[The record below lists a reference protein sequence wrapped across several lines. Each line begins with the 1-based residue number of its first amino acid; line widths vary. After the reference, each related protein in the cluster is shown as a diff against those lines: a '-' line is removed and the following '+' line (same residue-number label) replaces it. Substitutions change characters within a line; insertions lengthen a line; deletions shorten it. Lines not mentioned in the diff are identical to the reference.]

1 LYICTVKQNF
11 NLTFKQNLIMADT
24 MLRFD
29 NNNLATEFLSMDD
42 VKRLCP
48 AAFKTEPTNP
58 NVSDKYIPANTAT
71 VIEDLAKLGWR
82 PTQAKQ
88 CRQKKNSSGIRSFHM
103 VAFQNPDVKICKPV
117 TDADGNTTE
126 VVDSYPRII
135 LTNSHDGFN
144 SFKFMVGLFRLVC
157 SNGLVV
163 CSNEMVNMS
172 IRHVNYDFE
181 ALRLVVTNAIEQVP
195 NIVNT
200 MNTMKK
206 TILTDD
212 NKKELAMAVVKIRKE
227 LDENQKIEIDEKTI
241 MDILM
246 PVRDE
251 DNGDDL
257 WTVFN
262 VCQEKLI
269 KGGFQS
275 VGKNNKSRKQRSI
288 TSIKKDIEYNQQLW
302 NLAMNYM
309 PATATA

>member
-1 LYICTVKQNF
+1 
-11 NLTFKQNLIMADT
+11 MADT
-24 MLRFD
+24 MLHF
-29 NNNLATEFLSMDD
+29 NNNDLANKFLSMDD
-42 VKRLCP
+42 LKRLCP
-48 AAFKTEPTNP
+48 AAFLTSPTNP
-58 NVSDKYIPANTAT
+58 KVSERYVHANTAT
-71 VIEDLAKLGWR
+71 VISDLEKLGWK
-82 PTQAKQ
+82 PVQAKQ

-117 TDADGNTTE
+117 TDVDGNTTE

-163 CSNEMVNMS
+163 CSDEMVNMS

-200 MNTMKK
+200 MNTMKN
-206 TILTDD
+206 TILSED
-212 NKKELAMAVVKIRKE
+212 NKKELATAVVKIRKE
-227 LDENQKIEIDEKTI
+227 VDDNQKIDIDEKTI

-246 PVRDE
+246 PVREE

-257 WTVFN
+257 WTIFN

-275 VGKNNKSRKQRSI
+275 VGKNNKSRKQRGI
-288 TSIKKDIEYNQQLW
+288 TSIKKDVDYNQRLW
-302 NLAMNYM
+302 TAAMNYL
-309 PATATA
+309 PAVAAV